1 MDDKTTEEH
10 LENPAGPPPENTP
23 IEQEHTE
30 APTVS
35 ETVLPIHQ
43 EAQATAN
50 MEVHH
55 HAHHDHGKRNWKS
68 YFWEF
73 LMLFLAVFCGFLAE
87 YQLEQTIE
95 RHREKEFIISMIE
108 DAAADT
114 AMIHEMI
121 PANVYRIAY
130 ADSQAVACMN
140 YKGTQ
145 AEDSRIYRLHRN
157 YVFRPDLVYPTDR
170 TLFQLKN
177 SGGMR
182 LIRNK
187 KAAASINAY
196 DSRGK
201 RVINQQGY
209 YEEYLTQVTSASAEI
224 LNFTELHKERKR
236 SAARFDSAKLFN
248 PDQAKLL
255 ALANRSMM
263 FKGVLQM
270 YVVRLEEMEKEA
282 VNLMQILRKEYD
294 LE

>member
-1 MDDKTTEEH
+1 MEDKITQEH
-10 LENPAGPPPENTP
+10 LENSAGPPPADTP
-23 IEQEHTE
+23 IDQEHSETPTE
-30 APTVS
+30 S
-35 ETVLPIHQ
+35 ETVLPIPQ
-43 EAQATAN
+43 EAQAAPN

-95 RHREKEFIISMIE
+95 RHREKEFIISMME

-114 AMIHEMI
+114 AMIHEII
-121 PANVYRIAY
+121 PANIYRIAY

-145 AEDSRIYRLHRN
+145 AEDSRIYGLHRN
-157 YVFRPDLVYPTDR
+157 YVYRPDLVYPTDR

-209 YEEYLTQVTSASAEI
+209 YEEYLTQVTAASSAL
-224 LNFTELHKERKR
+224 LNFTELHKERYR
-236 SAARFDSAKLFN
+236 SSARFDSAKLIY
-248 PDQAKLL
+248 PDQKKLL
-255 ALANRSMM
+255 ALANKSIM

-282 VNLMQILRKEYD
+282 VNLMQTLRKEYD

>member
-1 MDDKTTEEH
+1 MEEKPSEAHMDNTVGSSPED
-10 LENPAGPPPENTP
+10 PPN
-23 IEQEHTE
+23 EQ
-30 APTVS
+30 APTETSTDS
-35 ETVLPIHQ
+35 ETVLPQQQ
-43 EAQATAN
+43 EAQPATN

-55 HAHHDHGKRNWKS
+55 HAHHDHGKRKWKS

-95 RHREKEFIISMIE
+95 RHREKEFILSMLE
-108 DAAADT
+108 DAATDT
-114 AMIHEMI
+114 AMIHEMM
-121 PANVYRIAY
+121 PANVYRLAY
-130 ADSQAVACMN
+130 ADSQAIACMH

-145 AEDSRIYRLHRN
+145 AEDSRMYGLLRN
-157 YVFRPDLVYPTDR
+157 YVYRPDLVYPTDR

-209 YEEYLTQVTSASAEI
+209 YEEYLTQVTAASAE
-224 LNFTELHKERKR
+224 LFDFTELYKERNR
-236 SAARFDSAKLFN
+236 SSARFDSAKLVN

-270 YVVRLEEMEKEA
+270 YVIRLEEMEKEA
-282 VNLMQILRKEYD
+282 VNLMQTLRKEYD